1 MGLAD
6 LFKRGL
12 EKTRNFFAG
21 SFTKLAASSG
31 RFDED
36 MLDELEELLIRADC
50 GVPASEDIMD
60 RVKANIK
67 KTGDDSQEAVLAS
80 VKERMLE
87 ILGEPETIELE

>member
-36 MLDELEELLIRADC
+36 MLDELE
-50 GVPASEDIMD
+50 
-60 RVKANIK
+60 
-67 KTGDDSQEAVLAS
+67 
-80 VKERMLE
+80 
-87 ILGEPETIELE
+87 

>member
-31 RFDED
+31 HFDED
-36 MLDELEELLIRADC
+36 MLDDLEELLIRADC
-50 GVPASEDIMD
+50 GVQASEDIMD
-60 RVKANIK
+60 RVKQNRPLR
-67 KTGDDSQEAVLAS
+67 SFPAS
-80 VKERMLE
+80 S
-87 ILGEPETIELE
+87 T

>member
-21 SFTKLAASSG
+21 GFTKLAANSG

-36 MLDELEELLIRADC
+36 MLDELEELLYD
-50 GVPASEDIMD
+50 PAAYGLALSGSEW
-60 RVKANIK
+60 
-67 KTGDDSQEAVLAS
+67 
-80 VKERMLE
+80 
-87 ILGEPETIELE
+87 